1 MDIAT
6 MRARVRRDLQDEGS
20 PTRFSDDE
28 LDRAINRAVTEFSK
42 YLPYAQTSTITT
54 VDNRDEI
61 DISDLTDL
69 IAVYRVEFPIGNMPR
84 TYERFEVYGEIVR
97 LLESVGDG
105 EDCCVYWGSVHTLDE
120 SSSTIPVHLED
131 LVALGASG
139 YAIMSI
145 SQAKIDVNNPG
156 GSRVDYNYQQWGVN
170 RLNEFQKGL
179 NKLRSNVNK
188 LRTSQLYNA
197 D

>member
-54 VDNRDEI
+54 VDDRDEI

>member
-1 MDIAT
+1 

-54 VDNRDEI
+54 VDDRDEI
-61 DISDLTDL
+61 GISDLTDL